1 MVTLAR
7 WGSAGKAE
15 SWAMTHQL
23 TESRLRALSRL
34 LEYALAAL
42 AVSDELHDAK
52 ARLPTTEA
60 WRARLP
66 SKS

>member
-1 MVTLAR
+1 
-7 WGSAGKAE
+7 
-15 SWAMTHQL
+15 MTHQL

-34 LEYALAAL
+34 LEYPLAESRELGLSDLERLLDAAAL